1 MNNALALSLFALVAS
16 VTPGP
21 NNLMLLASGTNYG
34 FRRTIPHLLGVNLGF
49 TLMLVLVGT
58 GVMQVFRV
66 FPPAFLVLKVLA
78 FGYLLYLA
86 YRVATAE
93 PGFDSTESADTER
106 RPFSFI
112 EAVLFQWVNPKA
124 WTMALTA
131 NTTFVDEPGSVKGLA
146 VLALVF
152 AAMNLPAISLWAV
165 TGVYIRKLLARPVF
179 ARTFNVVAALL
190 LLCSLYPMII
200 ASAF

>member
-1 MNNALALSLFALVAS
+1 MNNALALSLFAWVAS

-93 PGFDSTESADTER
+93 PGFNSTEPAANER
-106 RPFSFI
+106 QPFSFI

-131 NTTFVDEPGSVKGLA
+131 NTTFVHEPGSVAGIA

-165 TGVYIRKLLARPVF
+165 TGVYIRKLLARPVL

-190 LLCSLYPMII
+190 LLCSLYPMVI
-200 ASAF
+200 A